1 MIISCPHCTTRLQ
14 VDEEKS
20 PPPFTIRCPKCGQTI
35 NSSAPH
41 PAAEQSALAVGSS
54 PSTERVRYEH
64 AKAAPAYEVAG
75 SAKNIRAADSTSEV
89 MRLLADLLS
98 KGQKIGV
105 DSPHALTSWQ
115 QRKALVCTSE
125 IHREPIARGLT
136 ESGCQVFVAGDCR
149 QALERMRGNDLQLV
163 LLDPQFD
170 AGEQG
175 AAFVVREINV
185 LRPNQRRRIF
195 FVLISPTLRTMDAH
209 AAFLNHVNAVVNVN
223 DLEELPRILEIALR
237 DFNDLYKEFNLA
249 FNLAAL

>member
-1 MIISCPHCTTRLQ
+1 MIISCPYCATRLQ
-14 VDEEKS
+14 VDAEKS

-170 AGEQG
+170 
-175 AAFVVREINV
+175 
-185 LRPNQRRRIF
+185 
-195 FVLISPTLRTMDAH
+195 
-209 AAFLNHVNAVVNVN
+209 
-223 DLEELPRILEIALR
+223 
-237 DFNDLYKEFNLA
+237 
-249 FNLAAL
+249 